1 MYLLDCIKGIYS
13 NAFEGFEGEYINI
26 YLSGDEIPE
35 LLVDSYGEK
44 FSFGCDESKIH
55 FNAGSDWSIYKAED
69 YIAKWIYSFAGYED
83 YEQMRRSLKDEIT
96 DKKGTT
102 EPTDEEI
109 NAEIRR
115 ILIPYENR
123 LRMMFGIDTV
133 TEDDETSVVNI
144 IIANN
149 GEYVFGN
156 DFTYP
161 DFNITEPDIDF
172 SDFPKTEPMP
182 SIPENTDTN
191 KSGTTENT
199 DTNKSETTES
209 TDTNKGET
217 TENTDTDKGGTTE
230 STDTDKDETT
240 DNTYTESNGVSEDS
254 NDENTNSSLSDSGE
268 SGEREETNQ

>member
-1 MYLLDCIKGIYS
+1 M
-13 NAFEGFEGEYINI
+13 
-26 YLSGDEIPE
+26 
-35 LLVDSYGEK
+35 VDSCGEK

-55 FNAGSDWSIYKAED
+55 FNAGIEWSIYKAED

-83 YEQMRRSLKDEIT
+83 YEQMRSSLKDEIT

-149 GEYVFGN
+149 GEYDFG
-156 DFTYP
+156 T
-161 DFNITEPDIDF
+161 DFNITEPDFDF
-172 SDFPKTEPMP
+172 SDVPKTEPMP
-182 SIPENTDTN
+182 DM
-191 KSGTTENT
+191 TENT
-199 DTNKSETTES
+199 DTNKGETTESADTDKGGTTES
-209 TDTNKGET
+209 TDTDKGGT
-217 TENTDTDKGGTTE
+217 TENTDTDKGGTTESTDTDKGETTE

-240 DNTYTESNGVSEDS
+240 DNTYTESNRVSEDS

-268 SGEREETNQ
+268 SGEREEANQ